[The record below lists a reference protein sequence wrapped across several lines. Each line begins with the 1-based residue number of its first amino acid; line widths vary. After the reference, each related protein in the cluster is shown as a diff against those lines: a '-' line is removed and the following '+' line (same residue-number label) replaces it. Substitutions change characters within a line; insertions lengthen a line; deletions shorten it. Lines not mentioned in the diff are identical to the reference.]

1 MERTFNI
8 DYDKYFSNSILK
20 YTYFQVITLN
30 SEHVNPMIRKS
41 GCTASQRKS
50 GQSSCGAGDS
60 VVNGGGAAMGE
71 KSAENV
77 VENNGNGGSGLRK
90 SRKCVDV
97 HSVDLIPS
105 KSCKFSVNSSSQN

>member
-1 MERTFNI
+1 M
-8 DYDKYFSNSILK
+8 
-20 YTYFQVITLN
+20 
-30 SEHVNPMIRKS
+30 
-41 GCTASQRKS
+41 A
-50 GQSSCGAGDS
+50 
-60 VVNGGGAAMGE
+60 E

-77 VENNGNGGSGLRK
+77 VESNGNGGSGLRK